1 MQRSWRRQFLPT
13 AVTHLPAHV
22 PWTIYNSVEN
32 PVCEGWA
39 SYPKLHLLLLRIVK
53 SALHRQLE
61 NWFFF
66 SGSTS
71 PSGAV
76 RKPLEQVKKGLGSS
90 QVSCLQLWSD
100 PEVGIIL
107 CTGVTKM
114 PMAKGHSGSLAK
126 GTTLHNGSKWIFAL
140 APWAI
145 LFLRPGST
153 LLAPCDS
160 WYLGFYPTWVLSSS
174 CRAQSCLPLPHP
186 HSSLTHSHDPLQH
199 RHTHTMSTLHTEWNQ
214 TAETSVF
221 HGHFHSQS
229 KGQILTP
236 ALLLTQLS
244 SPALKLYLSKAVP
257 SFLQTG
263 KLFQRIEIVLMF
275 WPWNF

>member
-1 MQRSWRRQFLPT
+1 MWRVSKLPKI
-13 AVTHLPAHV
+13 ALVTIQNCKVSFAQAT
-22 PWTIYNSVEN
+22 W
-32 PVCEGWA
+32 
-39 SYPKLHLLLLRIVK
+39 KLI
-53 SALHRQLE
+53 
-61 NWFFF
+61 FF

-76 RKPLEQVKKGLGSS
+76 RKPLEQVKKELGSS

-114 PMAKGHSGSLAK
+114 PRAKGRSGSLAK
-126 GTTLHNGSKWIFAL
+126 GTTLHDGSKWIFAL

-160 WYLGFYPTWVLSSS
+160 WYLRFYPTWVPSSS
-174 CRAQSCLPLPHP
+174 CRAQSCLPFPHP

-199 RHTHTMSTLHTEWNQ
+199 RHTHTKSTLHTEWNQ

-257 SFLQTG
+257 SFLQTD

-275 WPWNF
+275 WQWKF